1 MRRIVSVTTRLR
13 GPLERDAAL
22 AIRVRRDN
30 CPSMGVYPESVYNEI
45 EEGIRRGR
53 GDYDL
58 ITVTEVVEDIGQPM
72 DRITL

>member
-22 AIRVRRDN
+22 AIKVRKDN
-30 CPSMGVYPESVYNEI
+30 CPSMGVYPESFYEEI
-45 EEGIRRGR
+45 EEGIRRAR

-58 ITVTEVVEDIGQPM
+58 ITVTEVVEDVGPTM
-72 DRITL
+72 TWYG